1 MTKTAPL
8 RIRKL
13 RDSATYEGLKAWQ
26 SSIDDWLFEHTQ
38 VYPDKLGPAAVRSV
52 ARMTI
57 DEELYAKLQGDGA
70 IGGRG
75 EDTRWETMLEHIRD
89 RLGCNSVNLRWG
101 LAFLKQGGMS
111 AKDYAWEFER
121 RARDAELS
129 EVDAKVFLVGN
140 LNPTTL
146 ARLDTYVTA
155 RTPSG
160 ASRFPA
166 VRKDKESVEQRLG
179 KVPYGAMIGFLKESN
194 LTDLALSGAGGTG
207 LKRPATPAR
216 SANTVQAAP
225 AEVVEVGDT
234 FAGFSGFTAA
244 GVFTLDAAAEQ
255 APKPATNDRRKGKK
269 TKGKQAATSS
279 PQQGYQPVSIPSRE
293 EMIQVYTVGLAAA
306 DVVFPAV
313 ICNDPLP
320 MLACVM
326 GILSDTEA
334 SDQLPE
340 ADKKDVSEA
349 ITYLAERIATVT
361 KLVDPK
367 SPSPSVNVGDVLP
380 RGDGGRRRG
389 PSRTML
395 FDVARGLARRVPL
408 TKLAQLDGDVRPY
421 LAALMVS
428 ALHRAGD
435 SLIVPDE
442 LDVQRVTRRE
452 FENMLAREAGKTY
465 DNYGTISEG
474 LVGPGATFAEAEQI
488 QRDRMEQQIQTI
500 AKAVQQLTKDDEEW
514 TGMTGM
520 SRAGK
525 GAMDVS
531 AVLQTEHGDRISAA
545 VVHVAKTVEDN
556 ICQVFAGSEAN
567 TQRTAQPNMQGAL
580 QIKQVRRA

>member
-1 MTKTAPL
+1 
-8 RIRKL
+8 
-13 RDSATYEGLKAWQ
+13 
-26 SSIDDWLFEHTQ
+26 
-38 VYPDKLGPAAVRSV
+38 
-52 ARMTI
+52 
-57 DEELYAKLQGDGA
+57 
-70 IGGRG
+70 
-75 EDTRWETMLEHIRD
+75 
-89 RLGCNSVNLRWG
+89 
-101 LAFLKQGGMS
+101 
-111 AKDYAWEFER
+111 
-121 RARDAELS
+121 
-129 EVDAKVFLVGN
+129 
-140 LNPTTL
+140 
-146 ARLDTYVTA
+146 
-155 RTPSG
+155 
-160 ASRFPA
+160 
-166 VRKDKESVEQRLG
+166 
-179 KVPYGAMIGFLKESN
+179 
-194 LTDLALSGAGGTG
+194 
-207 LKRPATPAR
+207 
-216 SANTVQAAP
+216 
-225 AEVVEVGDT
+225 
-234 FAGFSGFTAA
+234 
-244 GVFTLDAAAEQ
+244 
-255 APKPATNDRRKGKK
+255 
-269 TKGKQAATSS
+269 
-279 PQQGYQPVSIPSRE
+279 
-293 EMIQVYTVGLAAA
+293 MIQVYTVGLAAA

-340 ADKKDVSEA
+340 VDKKDVSEA

-488 QRDRMEQQIQTI
+488 QRDRMEQQI
-500 AKAVQQLTKDDEEW
+500 
-514 TGMTGM
+514 
-520 SRAGK
+520 
-525 GAMDVS
+525 
-531 AVLQTEHGDRISAA
+531 
-545 VVHVAKTVEDN
+545 
-556 ICQVFAGSEAN
+556 
-567 TQRTAQPNMQGAL
+567 
-580 QIKQVRRA
+580 